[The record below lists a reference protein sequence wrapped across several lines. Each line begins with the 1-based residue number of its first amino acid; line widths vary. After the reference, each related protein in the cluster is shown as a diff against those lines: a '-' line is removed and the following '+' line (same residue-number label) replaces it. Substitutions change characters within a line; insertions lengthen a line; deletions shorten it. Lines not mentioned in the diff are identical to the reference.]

1 MNEPLWNRRWFQ
13 WLIVSLAALAVAAFV
28 LPLVLGLLYAAR
40 SVLVPV
46 LAAFALAYIV
56 NPLVNL
62 LHRRLKV
69 RRSLGTAAVMV
80 LAVALVLVVLLLISK
95 PLAQQA
101 GQLVGWLKN
110 DWPTKL
116 QEVLQQTQ
124 DATADD
130 KTIAP
135 QTDGSELQT
144 NGSEAQPDNT
154 EAQTDNAAPPPWWL
168 KWVNREQVHDWA
180 GRGSEALANLDWKQ
194 VWSLLVSSLDIG
206 VGTVGTAISFTSYLA
221 LAAVVTAFCF
231 FFFSWKFQPL
241 CDWFVPFIPRSHRD
255 KTLELLGKMD
265 QTVAAFIR
273 GRLVQAT
280 VMGIVL
286 SVGWWIAGVPGFL
299 LLGLLSGAL
308 NLIPFAAVIGCAAA
322 VALSAY
328 GAVAGGQF
336 TLWVLL
342 WPVLVYA
349 IAQTLDG
356 WVVEPLVQGKATD
369 LDPVTVLLVVMLGA
383 ALGGLLGMM
392 LAIPVAACAKILSKE
407 VLLPKL
413 RELAAEH

>member
-56 NPLVNL
+56 NPLVNFFN
-62 LHRRLKV
+62 RRLKLS
-69 RRSLGTAAVMV
+69 RWLGTTAVMA
-80 LAVALVLVVLLLISK
+80 LALALVLLVVLLISK
-95 PLAQQA
+95 PVAEQSGKLL
-101 GQLVGWLKN
+101 GDIKN
-110 DWPTKL
+110 EWPKKL
-116 QEVLQQTQ
+116 LEVLQQAK
-124 DATADD
+124 DAT
-130 KTIAP
+130 
-135 QTDGSELQT
+135 SEQL
-144 NGSEAQPDNT
+144 
-154 EAQTDNAAPPPWWL
+154 AAGPEPWWA
-168 KWVNREQVHDWA
+168 KWVDREQVHHWA
-180 GRGSEALANLDWKQ
+180 ERGSEALANLDWKQ
-194 VWSLLVSSLDIG
+194 VWGVLVSSLDIG
-206 VGTVGTAISFTSYLA
+206 VGTVGSAISITSYLT

-241 CDWFVPFIPRSHRD
+241 CDWFVPFIPKSQRE

-265 QTVAAFIR
+265 KSVAAFIR

-286 SVGWWIAGVPGFL
+286 SIGWWIAGVPGFL

-308 NLIPFAAVIGCAAA
+308 NLIPFAAVVGCVAA

-328 GAVAGGQF
+328 GAVADGDF

-392 LAIPVAACAKILSKE
+392 VAIPVAACAKILSKE
-407 VLLPKL
+407 ILLPKL